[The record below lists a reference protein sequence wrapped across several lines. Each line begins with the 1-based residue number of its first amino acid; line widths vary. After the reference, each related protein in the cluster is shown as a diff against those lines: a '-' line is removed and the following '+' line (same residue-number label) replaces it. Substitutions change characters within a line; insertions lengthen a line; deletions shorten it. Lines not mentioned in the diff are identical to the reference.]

1 MVINTQSLFPTVEDR
16 LAFGLA
22 QQGLSQTEAT
32 TRVAALLAAEGRGHW
47 AKAPVT
53 SLSQGQR
60 HYLCLLSILLMQ
72 PRTILL
78 DEPLAGL
85 DLPTQARLARRFA
98 TTASTS
104 RQSARYSPSAMR
116 TIAVL
121 GLFIFGAC
129 ESGAAK
135 PQNAPQK
142 PRDAGAAVA
151 VVADA
156 DPAGLQGQQ
165 LYMTFCAQCH
175 GADAKGYKSDNAP
188 SLVNKTFLES
198 ANDGFIAQSIAQ
210 GRPGTSMAPYSRDV
224 GGPLDRAA
232 IDRIVAWLRSQGPVS
247 VALGT
252 VAKGDPAR
260 GAPIYARECAK
271 CHGEKNVRATA
282 VHLANPQFLAAASDA
297 FLRYAI
303 ASGRPGTPM
312 ESFVTRL
319 NAQEIDDV
327 VAYVRGFSQAGMVE
341 GTLPAPTGNEPIVL
355 NPKGKEPVW
364 KKLRSDPNTTV
375 GRYVSVEE
383 VNAALAAKKKMVIID
398 ARPQSDWMR
407 VHVAGAVSIPY
418 HEVEKLDAIPK
429 DVWAI
434 AYCACPHHLSG
445 IVVDE
450 LIKKGHKKALVLDEG
465 ILEWH
470 RRGYPVTAAPGVQ
483 PPPKETGGMMAPGGG
498 MMAPGGDHSGHGHP

>member
-1 MVINTQSLFPTVEDR
+1 
-16 LAFGLA
+16 
-22 QQGLSQTEAT
+22 
-32 TRVAALLAAEGRGHW
+32 
-47 AKAPVT
+47 
-53 SLSQGQR
+53 
-60 HYLCLLSILLMQ
+60 
-72 PRTILL
+72 
-78 DEPLAGL
+78 
-85 DLPTQARLARRFA
+85 
-98 TTASTS
+98 
-104 RQSARYSPSAMR
+104 MR

-135 PQNAPQK
+135 PQNNTSQK
-142 PRDAGAAVA
+142 PRDAAVA
-151 VVADA
+151 VADA
-156 DPAGLQGQQ
+156 DPAGLQGQA
-165 LYMTFCAQCH
+165 LYTTFCAQCH

-198 ANDGFIAQSIAQ
+198 ATDAFIAQSIAQ
-210 GRPGTSMAPYSRDV
+210 GRPGTSMAPYAKEV

-232 IDRIVAWLRSQGPVS
+232 IDRIVAWLRGQGPPS

-252 VAKGDPAR
+252 VASGDPAR
-260 GAPIYARECAK
+260 GAPIYARDCSK

-303 ASGRPGTPM
+303 MSGRPGTPM
-312 ESFVTRL
+312 ESFVTKL
-319 NAQEIDDV
+319 KPEEIDDV
-327 VAYVRGFSQAGMVE
+327 VAYIRGYAQGAGVE
-341 GTLPAPTGNEPIVL
+341 GTLPPPTGEEPVVI
-355 NPKGKEPVW
+355 NPTGKDPVW
-364 KKLRSDPNTTV
+364 KKLRSDPNSKV

-407 VHVAGAVSIPY
+407 VHVTGAVSIPY
-418 HEVEKLDAIPK
+418 HEPDKLASIPA
-429 DVWAI
+429 DTWAI

-450 LIKKGHKKALVLDEG
+450 LLKRGHKKALVLDEG

-483 PPPKETGGMMAPGGG
+483 PPPKENGAADPNGAHGMP
-498 MMAPGGDHSGHGHP
+498 